1 MTAAM
6 DKIKNNGIR
15 SNLIVGVTAVA
26 AITLIIY
33 IIYGAVYDYFDIGV
47 FFIMLAALVLY
58 GASAAMATMD
68 KAPKTSLA
76 ALVLGNICFAWA
88 LGFFFLNSYPVWA
101 DEVNGITMYNSR
113 GGLFPVIT
121 IILLFFICIITG
133 SVAAFKEKKNKEAE

>member
-1 MTAAM
+1 MTAAI
-6 DKIKNNGIR
+6 DKIKNNGLR
-15 SNLIVGVTAVA
+15 NNLIAAVTAVS

-47 FFIMLAALVLY
+47 FFIMLAGVVLY
-58 GASAAMATMD
+58 GASSAMSAMG
-68 KAPKTSLA
+68 KAPKISLV
-76 ALVLGNICFAWA
+76 ALVLGNICYAWA

-101 DEVNGITMYNSR
+101 DELNGITMYNSR

-133 SVAAFKEKKNKEAE
+133 AVAAFKDKKNKEAE